1 MRKPDILMLRP
12 IPIIAPALVAHF
24 EVHPLYEASDR
35 QAFIAGC
42 QDKIRAVVTI
52 GNAKVDAAL
61 IDSLPKLEIIGN
73 YGVGYDA
80 VDVRHAAMKGIV
92 VTNTPDVLTE
102 EVADTAL
109 GLILMT
115 VRELGAAERYL
126 RDGKWLKASYP
137 LSRGTLRG
145 KRVGIVGYGRIGKA
159 IATRLKAF
167 DVELAYHNRRAVED
181 ADIPYVD
188 SLVGLASQVDIL
200 VSSLPG
206 GISTHHIFNAEVF
219 EALGPDGTFI
229 NIGRGGSVDEA
240 ALAAAL
246 TSGMLFSAGL
256 DVYEVEPCLPADLA
270 AFERV
275 VLLPHVGSASQQTAR
290 AMGQLVVDNLVGWFD
305 TGAPLTPVPETPW
318 PQGSAERRSK
328 ARAS

>member
-1 MRKPDILMLRP
+1 MRKPDILMLRT
-12 IPIIAPALVAHF
+12 IPIIEPALAAHF
-24 EVHPLYEASDR
+24 EVHPLYEATDR
-35 QAFIAGC
+35 QGFIAEC
-42 QDKIRAVVTI
+42 RERIRAVVTI
-52 GNAKVDAAL
+52 GNAKVDATL

-80 VDVRHAAMKGIV
+80 VDARHAATKGVI

-115 VRELGAAERYL
+115 VRELGVAERYL
-126 RDGKWLKASYP
+126 RDGKWLKAPYP

-145 KRVGIVGYGRIGKA
+145 KRVGIVGYGHIGKA

-167 DVELAYHNRRAVED
+167 GVELAYHNRRAVEA

-188 SLVGLASQVDIL
+188 SLIHLASQVDIL
-200 VSSLPG
+200 VSALPG
-206 GISTHHIFNAEVF
+206 GSSTYHIFNAEVF
-219 EALGPDGTFI
+219 EALGPDGIFI
-229 NIGRGGSVDEA
+229 NIGRGSSVDEA
-240 ALAAAL
+240 ALTAAL
-246 TSGMLFSAGL
+246 TSDKLFSAGL

-275 VLLPHVGSASQQTAR
+275 VLLPHAGSASQQTAR
-290 AMGQLVVDNLVGWFD
+290 AMGQLLVDNLVSWFG
-305 TGAPLTPVPETPW
+305 TGAPLTPVPETPR
-318 PQGSAERRSK
+318 PRGSVERRSK
-328 ARAS
+328 T

>member
-12 IPIIAPALVAHF
+12 IPIIEPALAAHF
-24 EVHPLYEASDR
+24 EVHPLYEATDR

-42 QDKIRAVVTI
+42 QDRIRAVVAI

-80 VDVRHAAMKGIV
+80 VDARHAAMKGIV

-126 RDGKWLKASYP
+126 RDGKWLQAPYP

-167 DVELAYHNRRAVED
+167 GVELAYHNRRTVED

-188 SLVGLASQVDIL
+188 SLVGLANQVDIL
-200 VSSLPG
+200 VSALPG
-206 GISTHHIFNAEVF
+206 GNSTYHIFGAEVF
-219 EALGPDGTFI
+219 EALGPDGIFI
-229 NIGRGGSVDEA
+229 NIGRGSSVDEV
-240 ALAAAL
+240 ALRAAL

-256 DVYEVEPCLPADLA
+256 DVYEIEPCLPVDLA

-290 AMGQLVVDNLVGWFD
+290 AMGQLVVDNLVSWFD

-318 PQGSAERRSK
+318 SQGFAERRSEI
-328 ARAS
+328 